1 MLEVMLQHVNKL
13 CSILLLI
20 IITASCRWELSS
32 EQLRQMRE
40 NAYQV
45 SVNTIG
51 YDDYWSIY
59 DAMNDSIKVWIDNEL
74 GLYKYYNRTAE
85 EYGVKYQIDS
95 LLCFNE
101 QRNMC
106 LTSVLRQMQGQTSN
120 SDGIWYF
127 FGIRIKGQW
136 YFFGGAEMILP
147 RDFYQKE
154 DYPPLSFEKLKELAM
169 EHLYQG
175 YARKS
180 KEGEWYIND
189 AFFNRYYEYD
199 AYNSKVTSKAA
210 RDSSWL
216 KACRENWSERNK
228 R

>member
-1 MLEVMLQHVNKL
+1 MSHHVNKL
-13 CSILLLI
+13 CCMLLLI
-20 IITASCRWELSS
+20 VIVISCRWELTPK
-32 EQLRQMRE
+32 QLRNLRE
-40 NAYQV
+40 KSFQV
-45 SVNTIG
+45 SINAIG
-51 YDDYWSIY
+51 YDEYWSIY
-59 DAMNDSIKVWIDNEL
+59 NAMNDSIKVWANH
-74 GLYKYYNRTAE
+74 GLWLYGYFNRDSVD
-85 EYGVKYQIDS
+85 YGVNYQIDS

-101 QRNMC
+101 RKDMC
-106 LTSVLRQMQGQTSN
+106 FTGILRQMTDKDAN
-120 SDGIWYF
+120 SDSIWEF
-127 FGIRIKGQW
+127 FGIKINGKW
-136 YFFGGAEMILP
+136 YFSGGAAMILP

-169 EHLYQG
+169 KHLYNG